1 MFQLI
6 LYGIL
11 AAGLAFGGAKI
22 WSGFTGQYVAEGKQA
37 QLEAD
42 QKVIDALKA
51 ERDAAKA
58 DREQAQSALEQQN
71 VAMRRMEETTQAAQA
86 AAREAGIKYAAA
98 VAKNAARITELAKIA
113 ATPAP
118 DGRTCNEVLD
128 ATDRILR
135 SSQKAVQ

>member
-6 LYGIL
+6 IYGLL

-22 WSGFTGQYVAEGKQA
+22 WSGFTGQYVAEGKQE
-37 QLEAD
+37 QMKAD
-42 QKVIDALKA
+42 QKIINA
-51 ERDAAKA
+51 EVAK
-58 DREQAQSALEQQN
+58 REQAERERDGAIAAAKEQSDA
-71 VAMRRMEETTQAAQA
+71 VKRMEETTQAAQA

-118 DGRTCNEVLD
+118 DGRTCDAVLSS
-128 ATDRILR
+128 TDHILR
-135 SSQKAVQ
+135 DSQRAVQ